1 MTSRGKKEGKAGETI
16 IGFYLFPIFSIT
28 TGHHHWDT
36 LSLEATGYMKT
47 FFLFSISTVD
57 NADL

>member
-1 MTSRGKKEGKAGETI
+1 MTSRSKKEGKAGETI

-28 TGHHHWDT
+28 TGHHRDT
-36 LSLEATGYMKT
+36 FSLEATGYIKT